1 MWVAVIYLFH
11 SIGDFVS
18 FKIIGSLTS
27 NANLELND
35 AFQRFLTDDRDRVK
49 KKKIV
54 FLFLL
59 Y

>member
-11 SIGDFVS
+11 SIGDFAS

-49 KKKIV
+49 KKKFV

>member
-1 MWVAVIYLFH
+1 MWVAVIYLFY

-35 AFQRFLTDDRDRVK
+35 AFQWFLADDKDRIK
-49 KKKIV
+49 KKTIV
-54 FLFLL
+54 LLFSL

>member
-1 MWVAVIYLFH
+1 MWVAVIYLFY

-49 KKKIV
+49 KKKFV

>member
-1 MWVAVIYLFH
+1 MWVAVIYLFY

-49 KKKIV
+49 KKRFV